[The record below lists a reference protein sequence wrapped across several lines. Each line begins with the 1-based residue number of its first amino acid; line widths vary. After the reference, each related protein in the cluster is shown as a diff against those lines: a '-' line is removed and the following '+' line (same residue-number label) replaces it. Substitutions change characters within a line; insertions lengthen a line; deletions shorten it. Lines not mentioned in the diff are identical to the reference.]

1 MAGSVASSAS
11 SSSSSSSSH
20 ASGSRRRIERASRNG
35 SNVNVQATSNPTAVP
50 GAPSPSANQLEPPIS
65 NRSPQSHRRRR
76 RRNTLTTRRASV
88 MVDND
93 NEISISNEVVDTARA
108 TATTITA
115 NIEENSPV
123 ASVARRNSAFYQLQ
137 IPIHQNLSSTSVDST
152 VLLDHR
158 EQKYTRPR
166 RSSTMGLGE
175 VSKPHRHHTIAGIPA
190 TSTLHN
196 RPISPGKRHFHNNP
210 LGYFHDYTQAP
221 EDTAPE
227 LRRGPT
233 GDYLSDSEEAPDT
246 TTPLLARTPAGGDYH
261 YHATE
266 RTSLFNTRPARP
278 ASISSR
284 SSGNSRKRKPQHL
297 AVLNLAYGNVNFPPS
312 VPASPTL
319 QPYASGVDESI
330 SPGTRGVNRRNS
342 GIEDHVINID
352 GGLAQA
358 SDPFLD
364 STPPTPPPGLTR
376 QRTGVGE
383 GEEDVCF
390 PVSDRLTDG
399 MGTPTRPGE
408 NGSIR
413 HGRRRRPREWPDLSV
428 FEQWSREEKEER
440 TAAEGIR
447 ARQVSE
453 PVYVGGRLRPVMR
466 GWHREVEDLPYR
478 FTYFNDELGP
488 TIHAQTISELVT
500 PGETT
505 FRDLFMPPPRVVSS
519 SSDEESDC
527 EDTECL
533 IDVGCGKGSD
543 KSTSTPRGG
552 MGRVSVSD
560 DLSGLDGMGT
570 ANNSGNFKSP
580 FQSAPTKENNC
591 ANTASAAPATALGG
605 AGVGSGEE
613 ERPTWW
619 LDVLSPTKAEM
630 KVFQDAF
637 GIHPL
642 TAEDILMQEP
652 REKVELFRN
661 YYLVSYRTFEQDP
674 ADEDY
679 MEPVNFY
686 IVVFRT
692 GVLTFHFSMT
702 PHSANV
708 RRRIRQLKD
717 YIEIT
722 ADWISYALIDNI
734 TDAFGPIIQMIE
746 DECDDIDDIIL
757 AEVETSSTKKSPTP
771 SIDHTASSK
780 LPSILRRPSTAAKSD
795 VSTNLEQPDDASML
809 RRIATC
815 RKKVMGLYRL
825 MGNKADVIKGFSK
838 RCNEQWDVAPR
849 SEIGLYLGDI
859 QDHIVTM
866 VANLVHV
873 EKILSR
879 GHSNYLAQI
888 SIKMNERQE
897 ETADTLGRL
906 TVLGTI
912 VLPMNIVTGLWGMNV
927 LVPGQGDEDHLMWF
941 WGITAGLLMFGILCY
956 FLAKRVYGIV

>member
-1 MAGSVASSAS
+1 MAGSVDSLDSAS
-11 SSSSSSSSH
+11 STSSSSTESTSKPT
-20 ASGSRRRIERASRNG
+20 RRART
-35 SNVNVQATSNPTAVP
+35 TSQVANLPT
-50 GAPSPSANQLEPPIS
+50 PSPSSHRRQQQQQQQDHEQPIHS
-65 NRSPQSHRRRR
+65 RSPQSRRHRR

-88 MVDND
+88 MVDHD
-93 NEISISNEVVDTARA
+93 NEVSISEEVVDTSRT
-108 TATTITA
+108 TATSIMETGTIA
-115 NIEENSPV
+115 AGPSP
-123 ASVARRNSAFYQLQ
+123 STARRNSSFYQLK
-137 IPIHQNLSSTSVDST
+137 IPIHQNLSTTSVDSS

-166 RSSTMGLGE
+166 RSSTMGLGDI
-175 VSKPHRHHTIAGIPA
+175 SKSHRQSHIHSSSSNIHSNHPQ
-190 TSTLHN
+190 S
-196 RPISPGKRHFHNNP
+196 HFHHHHAH
-210 LGYFHDYTQAP
+210 GYFHDYTQSA
-221 EDTAPE
+221 EDSTTE

-233 GDYLSDSEEAPDT
+233 GDYLSDTEETPDT
-246 TTPLLARTPAGGDYH
+246 QPLMGRSYIAGGIDNYGMN
-261 YHATE
+261 HATE
-266 RTSLFNTRPARP
+266 RTALFATGRSNRPP
-278 ASISSR
+278 SISSR
-284 SSGNSRKRKPQHL
+284 SSKSSRKRSLKPQQL
-297 AVLNLAYGNVNFPPS
+297 GVPTYGSVNFPPS
-312 VPASPTL
+312 VPNSPNL
-319 QPYASGVDESI
+319 GPYSAGIDESI
-330 SPGTRGVNRRNS
+330 SPGGGRGMMRS
-342 GIEDHVINID
+342 SFIEDHIIDID
-352 GGLAQA
+352 GNGRDAQN
-358 SDPFLD
+358 PFLD
-364 STPPTPPPGLTR
+364 STPPTPPGIMR
-376 QRTGVGE
+376 QRTGMGE
-383 GEEDVCF
+383 VEEDVCF
-390 PVSDRLTDG
+390 PVNDRLTDG
-399 MGTPTRPGE
+399 MGTPPRPGE

-413 HGRRRRPREWPDLSV
+413 NGRPRRRAREWPDLSV
-428 FEQWSREEKEER
+428 FEEWSREEKEER
-440 TAAEGIR
+440 ITAAGGIR

-453 PVYVGGRLRPVMR
+453 PVYVGGRLRPTVR

-478 FTYFNDELGP
+478 FTYFNDELGA

-505 FRDLFMPPPRVVSS
+505 FRDLFMPPPRKIEC
-519 SSDEESDC
+519 SSDEESEAD
-527 EDTECL
+527 
-533 IDVGCGKGSD
+533 DVLVDVESSERGTATPKGGLNGNGRASGSFKGD
-543 KSTSTPRGG
+543 SVRSSVRG
-552 MGRVSVSD
+552 SE
-560 DLSGLDGMGT
+560 DLSGLDIPG
-570 ANNSGNFKSP
+570 SNFT
-580 FQSAPTKENNC
+580 SATVGVPLRHTTTKD
-591 ANTASAAPATALGG
+591 TQATAATEGG
-605 AGVGSGEE
+605 

-674 ADEDY
+674 TDEEY
-679 MEPVNFY
+679 MEPVNYY

-692 GVLTFHFSMT
+692 GVLTFHFTMT
-702 PHSANV
+702 PHGANV

-717 YIEIT
+717 YIDIT

-746 DECDDIDDIIL
+746 DECDEIDDIIL
-757 AEVETSSTKKSPTP
+757 ADVETPNSKP
-771 SIDHTASSK
+771 SK
-780 LPSILRRPSTAAKSD
+780 LPTPLERRASRIASIRPSTAEK
-795 VSTNLEQPDDASML
+795 DDATTNEHQDDANML
-809 RRIATC
+809 RRIAGC

-838 RCNEQWDVAPR
+838 RCNEHWEVAPR

-927 LVPGQGDEDHLMWF
+927 LVPGQGNEDSLIWF
-941 WGITAGLLMFGILCY
+941 WCLTAGLFMFGISCY
-956 FLAKRVYGIV
+956 FIAKRVYGIV

>member
-1 MAGSVASSAS
+1 MAGSHRSSSSAAS
-11 SSSSSSSSH
+11 SSSSSPSRH
-20 ASGSRRRIERASRNG
+20 GEASDRPVPKVTLTRKE
-35 SNVNVQATSNPTAVP
+35 TEPT
-50 GAPSPSANQLEPPIS
+50 
-65 NRSPQSHRRRR
+65 RSPQSHRRRR
-76 RRNTLTTRRASV
+76 RRKNTLTRRASV
-88 MVDND
+88 MVDHD
-93 NEISISNEVVDTARA
+93 NEISISNEVVDTSRQ
-108 TATTITA
+108 TSTTIEGP
-115 NIEENSPV
+115 NPG
-123 ASVARRNSAFYQLQ
+123 ASFSGARRSSTFYQLQ
-137 IPIHQNLSSTSVDST
+137 IPMHQNLSSTSIDST
-152 VLLDHR
+152 GLLDHR

-166 RSSTMGLGE
+166 RSSTMGLGDI
-175 VSKPHRHHTIAGIPA
+175 SRSHKHSHIHQ
-190 TSTLHN
+190 TSSNTHLN
-196 RPISPGKRHFHNNP
+196 NAQSPGKRHFH
-210 LGYFHDYTQAP
+210 GHSYFQDYNVSA
-221 EDTAPE
+221 EDSTPE

-233 GDYLSDSEEAPDT
+233 GDYLSDTEEAPDT
-246 TTPLLARTPAGGDYH
+246 QPLIPRTPEHHH
-261 YHATE
+261 YGHGFSTE
-266 RTSLFNTRPARP
+266 RTGLLGNRSNRPP
-278 ASISSR
+278 SVSSR
-284 SSGNSRKRKPQHL
+284 SSGGGKRKPQHQQL
-297 AVLNLAYGNVNFPPS
+297 MVASGYGSVNFPPS
-312 VPASPTL
+312 VPNSPNL
-319 QPYASGVDESI
+319 HPYSSGILDDNV
-330 SPGTRGVNRRNS
+330 SPGGGGIGGGVVGRSMLRNS
-342 GIEDHVINID
+342 IIEDHIIDID
-352 GGLAQA
+352 GGREQQA
-358 SDPFLD
+358 AFLD
-364 STPPTPPPGLTR
+364 STPPSPPGVLR
-376 QRTGVGE
+376 QRGIGE
-383 GEEDVCF
+383 VEEDVCF
-390 PVSDRLTDG
+390 PVNDRLTDG
-399 MGTPTRPGE
+399 MGTPPRAGE
-408 NGSIR
+408 NGNAFRNGRS
-413 HGRRRRPREWPDLSV
+413 RRRAREWPDLGV
-428 FEQWSREEKEER
+428 FEEWSREEKEER
-440 TAAEGIR
+440 ITAVSAGGIR

-453 PVYVGGRLRPVMR
+453 PVYVGGRLRPTLR

-478 FTYFNDELGP
+478 FTYFNDELGA

-505 FRDLFMPPPRVVSS
+505 FRDLFMPPPRKMDC
-519 SSDEESDC
+519 SSDEESDT
-527 EDTECL
+527 ETHDEVLVDVSSEIDTPTP
-533 IDVGCGKGSD
+533 KGGSH
-543 KSTSTPRGG
+543 RG
-552 MGRVSVSD
+552 SE
-560 DLSGLDGMGT
+560 DLSGLEPL
-570 ANNSGNFKSP
+570 NSNATSGAAG
-580 FQSAPTKENNC
+580 APLRHTNTKESQ
-591 ANTASAAPATALGG
+591 ATSAPAT
-605 AGVGSGEE
+605 GEE
-613 ERPTWW
+613 GERPTWW

-674 ADEDY
+674 NDEEY

-717 YIEIT
+717 YIDIT

-746 DECDDIDDIIL
+746 DECDEIDDSIL
-757 AEVETSSTKKSPTP
+757 AEVETSHSKSKVVPG
-771 SIDHTASSK
+771 SLDRRNSNKFINMG
-780 LPSILRRPSTAAKSD
+780 RRPSTAEKPDDAT
-795 VSTNLEQPDDASML
+795 TNEHQDDASML

-838 RCNEQWDVAPR
+838 RCNEHWDVAPR

-927 LVPGQGDEDHLMWF
+927 LVPGQGDDEHLMWF
-941 WGITAGLLMFGILCY
+941 WCITAGLLMFGFLCY
-956 FLAKRVYGIV
+956 FVAKRVYGIV

>member
-1 MAGSVASSAS
+1 
-11 SSSSSSSSH
+11 
-20 ASGSRRRIERASRNG
+20 
-35 SNVNVQATSNPTAVP
+35 
-50 GAPSPSANQLEPPIS
+50 
-65 NRSPQSHRRRR
+65 
-76 RRNTLTTRRASV
+76 

-93 NEISISNEVVDTARA
+93 NEISISNGVVDTAR
-108 TATTITA
+108 TASL
-115 NIEENSPV
+115 EGNSPV
-123 ASVARRNSAFYQLQ
+123 APAVRRNSAFYQLQ

-175 VSKPHRHHTIAGIPA
+175 TSKPHRHHTITGIP
-190 TSTLHN
+190 TSN
-196 RPISPGKRHFHNNP
+196 RPVSPGKRHFHNNP
-210 LGYFHDYTQAP
+210 HGYFHDYTQPP
-221 EDTAPE
+221 EDATPE

-246 TTPLLARTPAGGDYH
+246 TTPLLARTPVGGDHH

-266 RTSLFNTRPARP
+266 RTSLFNGRPNRP
-278 ASISSR
+278 ASVSSR
-284 SSGNSRKRKPQHL
+284 SSGNSRRRKAQPQHL
-297 AVLNLAYGNVNFPPS
+297 AVLNAGYGSVNFPPS
-312 VPASPTL
+312 VPTSPTL
-319 QPYASGVDESI
+319 QPFSPGMDESI
-330 SPGTRGVNRRNS
+330 SPGTRGGNRRNS
-342 GIEDHVINID
+342 GLEDHVINID
-352 GGLAQA
+352 GGLAQP

-364 STPPTPPPGLTR
+364 SAPPTPPPGITR
-376 QRTGVGE
+376 QRTGVGKA
-383 GEEDVCF
+383 EEDVCF
-390 PVSDRLTDG
+390 PVIERLTDG

-440 TAAEGIR
+440 TTAEGIR
-447 ARQVSE
+447 ARQISE
-453 PVYVGGRLRPVMR
+453 PVYVGGRLRPTMR

-478 FTYFNDELGP
+478 FTYFNDELGA

-505 FRDLFMPPPRVVSS
+505 FRDLFVPPPRRVSS

-527 EDTECL
+527 DEEPECL
-533 IDVGCGKGSD
+533 IDVGCGEGSD
-543 KSTSTPRGG
+543 KGTATPRGG
-552 MGRVSVSD
+552 IGRVPASARGSE
-560 DLSGLDGMGT
+560 DLGALDGMGA
-570 ANNSGNFKSP
+570 ANNSGNFGVP
-580 FQSAPTKENNC
+580 FRHATTKESQFTN
-591 ANTASAAPATALGG
+591 ATSAAA
-605 AGVGSGEE
+605 VGEE
-613 ERPTWW
+613 GERPTWW

-642 TAEDILMQEP
+642 TAEDILMQEA

-674 ADEDY
+674 TDEDY
-679 MEPVNFY
+679 MEPVNYY

-702 PHSANV
+702 PHGANV

-746 DECDDIDDIIL
+746 EECDEIDDIIL
-757 AEVETSSTKKSPTP
+757 AEVETSRTKPKSPTP
-771 SIDHTASSK
+771 SLDTSK
-780 LPSILRRPSTAAKSD
+780 LPSILRRPSTAARSD
-795 VSTNLEQPDDASML
+795 VSTNMEQPDDASML

-941 WGITAGLLMFGILCY
+941 WGITAGLLMFGTFFY
-956 FLAKRVYGIV
+956 FVAKRVYGIV

>member
-11 SSSSSSSSH
+11 ASSSSSSN
-20 ASGSRRRIERASRNG
+20 ASGSRKPVRRPSRNG
-35 SNVNVQATSNPTAVP
+35 SNVNVQATTSPTAVP
-50 GAPSPSANQLEPPIS
+50 GASSSAAQLEPPIS

-76 RRNTLTTRRASV
+76 RRNTLTAGRRASV

-93 NEISISNEVVDTARA
+93 NEISISNEVVDTARN
-108 TATTITA
+108 TA
-115 NIEENSPV
+115 IEGNSPV
-123 ASVARRNSAFYQLQ
+123 ASAARRSSAFYQLQ
-137 IPIHQNLSSTSVDST
+137 IPIHQNISSTSVDST
-152 VLLDHR
+152 GLLDHR
-158 EQKYTRPR
+158 EQRYTRPR

-175 VSKPHRHHTIAGIPA
+175 VPKVHRHHTIAGIS
-190 TSTLHN
+190 TSN
-196 RPISPGKRHFHNNP
+196 RPVSPGKRHFHSTH
-210 LGYFHDYTQAP
+210 GYFQDYMQAP
-221 EDTAPE
+221 EDSPPE

-233 GDYLSDSEEAPDT
+233 GDYLSDNEEAPDT
-246 TTPLLARTPAGGDYH
+246 TTPLLARTPVGGDHH

-266 RTSLFNTRPARP
+266 RTSIFTTRPNRP
-278 ASISSR
+278 ASVSSR
-284 SSGNSRKRKPQHL
+284 SSGNSRKRKSQPQHL
-297 AVLNLAYGNVNFPPS
+297 AVLNLGYGNVNFPPS
-312 VPASPTL
+312 VPTSPTL
-319 QPYASGVDESI
+319 QPYPSGIDESI

-342 GIEDHVINID
+342 GLEDHIINID
-352 GGLAQA
+352 TGLAQPT
-358 SDPFLD
+358 DPFLD
-364 STPPTPPPGLTR
+364 STPPTPPPGITR

-383 GEEDVCF
+383 AEEDVCF
-390 PVSDRLTDG
+390 PVSDRLSDG
-399 MGTPTRPGE
+399 MGTPPRPGE

-453 PVYVGGRLRPVMR
+453 PVYVGGRLRPTMK

-478 FTYFNDELGP
+478 FTYFNDELGA

-505 FRDLFMPPPRVVSS
+505 FRDLFMPPPRRVSS
-519 SSDEESDC
+519 SSDEDSDA
-527 EDTECL
+527 EEETECL
-533 IDVGCGKGSD
+533 IDVGCGKDSD
-543 KSTSTPRGG
+543 KGTAMPRRGVSRIPTSVRG
-552 MGRVSVSD
+552 SE
-560 DLSGLDGMGT
+560 DLSALDGMGT
-570 ANNSGNFKSP
+570 ANNSGNFGAP
-580 FQSAPTKENNC
+580 FRHAPTKESQFTN
-591 ANTASAAPATALGG
+591 AAPATLA
-605 AGVGSGEE
+605 AAVGGEE
-613 ERPTWW
+613 GERPTWW

-674 ADEDY
+674 TDEDY

-702 PHSANV
+702 PHGANV

-746 DECDDIDDIIL
+746 DECDEIDDIIL
-757 AEVETSSTKKSPTP
+757 AEVETSSTKPKSPTP
-771 SIDHTASSK
+771 SLDQGRTSK
-780 LPSILRRPSTAAKSD
+780 LSSILRRPSTAAKSD
-795 VSTNLEQPDDASML
+795 ISSNLEQPDDASML

-941 WGITAGLLMFGILCY
+941 WGITAGLLMFGIFCY
-956 FLAKRVYGIV
+956 FVAKRVYGIV

>member
-1 MAGSVASSAS
+1 MAGSVDSLDDSAGS
-11 SSSSSSSSH
+11 SSSSSSSSS
-20 ASGSRRRIERASRNG
+20 ARRTTNPVRRHPHGRDRSKLPRQ
-35 SNVNVQATSNPTAVP
+35 STSQPST
-50 GAPSPSANQLEPPIS
+50 SPSQPHHQYQLESEPPLPS
-65 NRSPQSHRRRR
+65 RSPQSRRRRR
-76 RRNTLTTRRASV
+76 RRNTLTARRASV
-88 MVDND
+88 MVDHD
-93 NEISISNEVVDTARA
+93 DDLLVSNEALDSAVIDAETGPAVPSTSTSTARR
-108 TATTITA
+108 
-115 NIEENSPV
+115 S
-123 ASVARRNSAFYQLQ
+123 SSFYQLN
-137 IPIHQNLSSTSVDST
+137 IPRHRNLSSTSVDS
-152 VLLDHR
+152 VGLLDHR

-166 RSSTMGLGE
+166 RSSTMGLGDL
-175 VSKPHRHHTIAGIPA
+175 SRSHRHH
-190 TSTLHN
+190 HN
-196 RPISPGKRHFHNNP
+196 TH
-210 LGYFHDYTQAP
+210 GYFQDYTP
-221 EDTAPE
+221 DESAPE

-233 GDYLSDSEEAPDT
+233 GDYLSDNEEPQET
-246 TTPLLARTPAGGDYH
+246 QPLISRTVHMSTGDHYNNLHHTAG
-261 YHATE
+261 HATE
-266 RTSLFNTRPARP
+266 RTTLFSARSNNRP
-278 ASISSR
+278 ASISSH
-284 SSGNSRKRKPQHL
+284 SSNGSKKRLKPHQL
-297 AVLNLAYGNVNFPPS
+297 LGLPAYGSVNFPPS
-312 VPASPTL
+312 VPGSPNL
-319 QPYASGVDESI
+319 GPYSAGLPYSADESV
-330 SPGTRGVNRRNS
+330 SPGGRRGSLLRNPML
-342 GIEDHVINID
+342 EDHIIDID
-352 GGLAQA
+352 GNTRDQQQA
-358 SDPFLD
+358 TFLGG
-364 STPPTPPPGLTR
+364 TPPSPSPGILR
-376 QRTGVGE
+376 QRTVGMGE
-383 GEEDVCF
+383 AEEDVCF

-399 MGTPTRPGE
+399 MGTPPRRGE

-413 HGRRRRPREWPDLSV
+413 NGRRRRAREWPDLRV
-428 FEQWSREEKEER
+428 FEEWSREEKEER
-440 TAAEGIR
+440 ITAAGGNR
-447 ARQVSE
+447 VRQVSE
-453 PVYVGGRLRPVMR
+453 PVYVGGRLRPTLH

-478 FTYFNDELGP
+478 FTYFNDELGA

-505 FRDLFMPPPRVVSS
+505 FRDLFMPPPRRLET
-519 SSDEESDC
+519 SSDEESGD
-527 EDTECL
+527 EEMLVDFGE
-533 IDVGCGKGSD
+533 SD
-543 KSTSTPRGG
+543 KGTATPRGLG
-552 MGRVSVSD
+552 NGNGNGNGRVSGSIRGNSVRSSVGGSVRGSED
-560 DLSGLDGMGT
+560 ISELSMPSVI
-570 ANNSGNFKSP
+570 NSTLPLKHTL
-580 FQSAPTKENNC
+580 TKE
-591 ANTASAAPATALGG
+591 TQATTLGG
-605 AGVGSGEE
+605 EE
-613 ERPTWW
+613 GERPTWW

-674 ADEDY
+674 NDEEY

-717 YIEIT
+717 YIDIT

-746 DECDDIDDIIL
+746 EECDEIDDIIL
-757 AEVETSSTKKSPTP
+757 ADVETTNDKNTQSKANKVPT
-771 SIDHTASSK
+771 SFDRRN
-780 LPSILRRPSTAAKSD
+780 SILATLRPSTAEKDDAAT
-795 VSTNLEQPDDASML
+795 TNEHQDDASML

-838 RCNEQWDVAPR
+838 RCNEHWEVAPR

-927 LVPGQGDEDHLMWF
+927 LVPGQGVEDSLAWF
-941 WGITAGLLMFGILCY
+941 WCITAGLFMFGILCY
-956 FLAKRVYGIV
+956 FVAKRVYGIV

>member
-1 MAGSVASSAS
+1 MTGSVASSAS
-11 SSSSSSSSH
+11 SSSTSSSNPPSTRQPI
-20 ASGSRRRIERASRNG
+20 RRTSRNG
-35 SNVNVQATSNPTAVP
+35 SNVNVQAPSYPTAVP
-50 GAPSPSANQLEPPIS
+50 GASSSTTQLETPIP
-65 NRSPQSHRRRR
+65 NKSPQSHRRRR
-76 RRNTLTTRRASV
+76 RRNTVTTRRASV

-93 NEISISNEVVDTARA
+93 NEISISNEVVDTAR
-108 TATTITA
+108 TTTL
-115 NIEENSPV
+115 EGNSPV
-123 ASVARRNSAFYQLQ
+123 ASAARRNSAFYQLQ
-137 IPIHQNLSSTSVDST
+137 IPIHQNLSSTSVDSAG
-152 VLLDHR
+152 LLDHR

-175 VSKPHRHHTIAGIPA
+175 MSRPHRHHTIAVVS
-190 TSTLHN
+190 TSSSHN
-196 RPISPGKRHFHNNP
+196 RPVSPGKRHFHNHP
-210 LGYFHDYTQAP
+210 HGYFQDYTQSA
-221 EDTAPE
+221 EDSTPE

-233 GDYLSDSEEAPDT
+233 GDYLSDTEEAPD
-246 TTPLLARTPAGGDYH
+246 TTPLLARTPVGGEHH

-266 RTSLFNTRPARP
+266 RTSLFTSRSNRP
-278 ASISSR
+278 ASVSSR
-284 SSGNSRKRKPQHL
+284 SSGNSRAGKRKAQPQHL
-297 AVLNLAYGNVNFPPS
+297 AVLNANYGSVNFPPS
-312 VPASPTL
+312 VPTSPTL
-319 QPYASGVDESI
+319 QPYSSGIEESI
-330 SPGTRGVNRRNS
+330 SPGTRGGNRRNS
-342 GIEDHVINID
+342 GIEDHIINID
-352 GGLAQA
+352 SGLGQP

-364 STPPTPPPGLTR
+364 STPPTPPPGITR

-383 GEEDVCF
+383 AEEDVCF

-399 MGTPTRPGE
+399 MGTPPRSGE

-413 HGRRRRPREWPDLSV
+413 HGRRRRAREWPDLGV
-428 FEQWSREEKEER
+428 FEEWSREEKEER
-440 TAAEGIR
+440 TTAEGIR

-453 PVYVGGRLRPVMR
+453 PVYVGGRLRPTMR

-478 FTYFNDELGP
+478 FTYFNDELGA

-505 FRDLFMPPPRVVSS
+505 FRDLFMPPPRRVSS

-527 EDTECL
+527 EEGGECL
-533 IDVGCGKGSD
+533 VDVGCGKSSD
-543 KSTSTPRGG
+543 MGAATPKGRASTSVRG
-552 MGRVSVSD
+552 SE
-560 DLSGLDGMGT
+560 DLSALDGMG
-570 ANNSGNFKSP
+570 NVSNSGNFGAP
-580 FQSAPTKENNC
+580 FRHAPTKESLFTN
-591 ANTASAAPATALGG
+591 ATSAAAA
-605 AGVGSGEE
+605 AVGEE
-613 ERPTWW
+613 GERPTWW
-619 LDVLSPTKAEM
+619 LDILSPTKAEM

-674 ADEDY
+674 TDEDY

-702 PHSANV
+702 PHGANV

-717 YIEIT
+717 YIDIT

-746 DECDDIDDIIL
+746 EECDEIDDIIL
-757 AEVETSSTKKSPTP
+757 AEVETSSTNQKSPSPTP
-771 SIDHTASSK
+771 SFDQRRVSK
-780 LPSILRRPSTAAKSD
+780 LPSLLRRPSTAEKSD
-795 VSTNLEQPDDASML
+795 ISSNAEQPDDASML

-838 RCNEQWDVAPR
+838 RCNEHWDVAPR

-927 LVPGQGDEDHLMWF
+927 LVPGQGDEDHLTWF
-941 WGITAGLLMFGILCY
+941 WCITAGLLMFGILCY

>member
-11 SSSSSSSSH
+11 SSSTSSSNE
-20 ASGSRRRIERASRNG
+20 SGSRKPTRRASRNG
-35 SNVNVQATSNPTAVP
+35 SNVNVQATANPTAVP
-50 GAPSPSANQLEPPIS
+50 GASSNSQLEPPIS

-76 RRNTLTTRRASV
+76 RRNTVTTRRASV
-88 MVDND
+88 MVDHD
-93 NEISISNEVVDTARA
+93 DEISISHEVVDTAR
-108 TATTITA
+108 TAT
-115 NIEENSPV
+115 IESNSPV
-123 ASVARRNSAFYQLQ
+123 ASAARRNSAFYQLQ
-137 IPIHQNLSSTSVDST
+137 VPIHQNLSSTSVDST
-152 VLLDHR
+152 GLLDHR
-158 EQKYTRPR
+158 EQRYTRPR

-175 VSKPHRHHTIAGIPA
+175 ISKPHRHHTIAGIP
-190 TSTLHN
+190 TSN
-196 RPISPGKRHFHNNP
+196 RPVSPGKRHFHNHP
-210 LGYFHDYTQAP
+210 HGYFQDYTQPP
-221 EDTAPE
+221 EDLTPE

-233 GDYLSDSEEAPDT
+233 GDYLSDTEEAPDT
-246 TTPLLARTPAGGDYH
+246 TTPLLARTPAGGELQ

-266 RTSLFNTRPARP
+266 RNSLFTSRPPRA
-278 ASISSR
+278 ASVSSR

-297 AVLNLAYGNVNFPPS
+297 AVLNLAYGSVNFPPS
-312 VPASPTL
+312 VPSSPTL
-319 QPYASGVDESI
+319 QPYSSGIDESI
-330 SPGTRGVNRRNS
+330 SPGTRGAGRLNS

-352 GGLAQA
+352 GGLAQP

-364 STPPTPPPGLTR
+364 STPPTPPPGITR
-376 QRTGVGE
+376 QRTGMGE
-383 GEEDVCF
+383 AEEDVCF

-413 HGRRRRPREWPDLSV
+413 HGRRRRPREWPDLGV

-440 TAAEGIR
+440 TTAEGIR

-453 PVYVGGRLRPVMR
+453 PVYVGGRLRPTMK

-478 FTYFNDELGP
+478 FTYFNDELGA

-505 FRDLFMPPPRVVSS
+505 FRDLFMPPPRRVSS

-527 EDTECL
+527 EDDPECL
-533 IDVGCGKGSD
+533 IDVGCGKESD
-543 KSTSTPRGG
+543 KGTATPRGG
-552 MGRVSVSD
+552 FGRVSGSVRGSE
-560 DLSGLDGMGT
+560 DLSALDGMGT
-570 ANNSGNFKSP
+570 ANNSGNFGVP
-580 FQSAPTKENNC
+580 FRQAPTKESQFTN
-591 ANTASAAPATALGG
+591 ATSAAPG
-605 AGVGSGEE
+605 AAVSGEE
-613 ERPTWW
+613 GERPTWW

-674 ADEDY
+674 TDEDY

-702 PHSANV
+702 PHGANV

-717 YIEIT
+717 YIDIT

-746 DECDDIDDIIL
+746 EECDEIDDVIL
-757 AEVETSSTKKSPTP
+757 AEVETSSTKPKSPTP
-771 SIDHTASSK
+771 SLDQGRNSK
-780 LPSILRRPSTAAKSD
+780 LNSILRRPSTAARSD
-795 VSTNLEQPDDASML
+795 VSTNVEQPDDASML

>member
-1 MAGSVASSAS
+1 MAGSVGSSAS
-11 SSSSSSSSH
+11 ASSTSSRSNLT
-20 ASGSRRRIERASRNG
+20 ASRQPIRRTSRNG
-35 SNVNVQATSNPTAVP
+35 SNANVQSIAHLIAVP
-50 GAPSPSANQLEPPIS
+50 PSSTTPLEPPIS

-76 RRNTLTTRRASV
+76 RRNTVSTRRASV

-108 TATTITA
+108 ATL
-115 NIEENSPV
+115 EGNSPV
-123 ASVARRNSAFYQLQ
+123 ASAARRNSAFYQLQ
-137 IPIHQNLSSTSVDST
+137 IPIHQNLSTTSVDSAG
-152 VLLDHR
+152 LLDHR

-175 VSKPHRHHTIAGIPA
+175 VSRPHRHHTIPGIA
-190 TSTLHN
+190 TSTSHN
-196 RPISPGKRHFHNNP
+196 RPVSPGKRHFHNHP
-210 LGYFHDYTQAP
+210 HGYFHDYTQSP
-221 EDTAPE
+221 EDSTPE

-233 GDYLSDSEEAPDT
+233 GDYLSDTEEAPD
-246 TTPLLARTPAGGDYH
+246 TTPLLARTPIIVGGGDHH
-261 YHATE
+261 YHPTE
-266 RTSLFNTRPARP
+266 RTSLFGARPNRP
-278 ASISSR
+278 ASVSSR
-284 SSGNSRKRKPQHL
+284 SSGNSRAGKRKAQSQHL
-297 AVLNLAYGNVNFPPS
+297 AVLNANYGSVNFPPS
-312 VPASPTL
+312 VPTSPTL
-319 QPYASGVDESI
+319 QPYTSGIEESI
-330 SPGTRGVNRRNS
+330 SPGTRNRRNS
-342 GIEDHVINID
+342 GIEDHIINID
-352 GGLAQA
+352 AGLGQP

-364 STPPTPPPGLTR
+364 STPPSPPGLVR

-383 GEEDVCF
+383 AEEDVCF
-390 PVSDRLTDG
+390 PVNDRLTDG
-399 MGTPTRPGE
+399 MGTPPRPGE

-413 HGRRRRPREWPDLSV
+413 HGRRRRAREWPDLSV
-428 FEQWSREEKEER
+428 FEEWSREEKEER

-453 PVYVGGRLRPVMR
+453 PVYVGGRLRPTMR

-478 FTYFNDELGP
+478 FTYFNDELGQ

-500 PGETT
+500 PGETG
-505 FRDLFMPPPRVVSS
+505 FRDLFMPPPRRVVS

-527 EDTECL
+527 DEEGGCL
-533 IDVGCGKGSD
+533 VDVACKDSD
-543 KSTSTPRGG
+543 RGTATPRVGV
-552 MGRVSVSD
+552 GRSMRGSE
-560 DLSGLDGMGT
+560 DLSALDGMGT
-570 ANNSGNFKSP
+570 ANNSGNFGVP
-580 FQSAPTKENNC
+580 FRPMQTKESQFTN
-591 ANTASAAPATALGG
+591 ATSATA
-605 AGVGSGEE
+605 AAAAEE
-613 ERPTWW
+613 GERPTWW

-674 ADEDY
+674 TDEDY

-702 PHSANV
+702 PHGANV

-746 DECDDIDDIIL
+746 EECDEIDDIIL
-757 AEVETSSTKKSPTP
+757 AEVETSGTTNPKSPSP
-771 SIDHTASSK
+771 TASLDHRRGTSK
-780 LPSILRRPSTAAKSD
+780 IASILRRPSTAEKSD
-795 VSTNLEQPDDASML
+795 ISSNAEHPDDASML

-838 RCNEQWDVAPR
+838 RCNEHWDVAPR

-956 FLAKRVYGIV
+956 FVAKRVYGIV

>member
-1 MAGSVASSAS
+1 MAGSVDSLDDSAGS
-11 SSSSSSSSH
+11 SSSSSSSSS
-20 ASGSRRRIERASRNG
+20 AGRTNPVRRNPHGHDKSKHTK
-35 SNVNVQATSNPTAVP
+35 QTTSQPST
-50 GAPSPSANQLEPPIS
+50 SPSQPHHHHNQYRLESEPPLPT
-65 NRSPQSHRRRR
+65 RSPQSRRRR
-76 RRNTLTTRRASV
+76 HRRNTLTARRASV
-88 MVDND
+88 MMDRDNVL
-93 NEISISNEVVDTARA
+93 IPSNDALDSAVVDTETGPLAPS
-108 TATTITA
+108 TSTST
-115 NIEENSPV
+115 
-123 ASVARRNSAFYQLQ
+123 ARRSSSFYQLN
-137 IPIHQNLSSTSVDST
+137 IPHHQNLSSASIDSAG
-152 VLLDHR
+152 LLDHR

-166 RSSTMGLGE
+166 RSSTMGLGDL
-175 VSKPHRHHTIAGIPA
+175 SKSHRHHHH
-190 TSTLHN
+190 S
-196 RPISPGKRHFHNNP
+196 
-210 LGYFHDYTQAP
+210 YFQDYTPDESA
-221 EDTAPE
+221 AE

-233 GDYLSDSEEAPDT
+233 GDYLSDNEEPPET
-246 TTPLLARTPAGGDYH
+246 QPLISRTVHITGGDH
-261 YHATE
+261 YNNLHHTTGHATE
-266 RTSLFNTRPARP
+266 RATLFSARSNNRP
-278 ASISSR
+278 ASVSSR
-284 SSGNSRKRKPQHL
+284 SSNGSKKRIKPHQL
-297 AVLNLAYGNVNFPPS
+297 LGLPAYGSVNFPPS
-312 VPASPTL
+312 VPNSPSL
-319 QPYASGVDESI
+319 GPYSGGLPYSAGGMDESV
-330 SPGTRGVNRRNS
+330 SPGGRRGSLLRNPML
-342 GIEDHVINID
+342 EDHIIDID
-352 GGLAQA
+352 GNGRDQ
-358 SDPFLD
+358 PQTTFLGG
-364 STPPTPPPGLTR
+364 TPPSPPTGILR
-376 QRTGVGE
+376 GRTTGMGE
-383 GEEDVCF
+383 AEEDVCF

-399 MGTPTRPGE
+399 MGTPPRPGE

-413 HGRRRRPREWPDLSV
+413 NGRTRRRAREWPDLRV
-428 FEQWSREEKEER
+428 FEEWSREEKEER
-440 TAAEGIR
+440 ITAAGGNR

-453 PVYVGGRLRPVMR
+453 PVYVGGRLRPTLR

-478 FTYFNDELGP
+478 FTYFNDELGA
-488 TIHAQTISELVT
+488 TIHAQTISELVA

-505 FRDLFMPPPRVVSS
+505 FRDLFMPPPRRIET
-519 SSDEESDC
+519 SSDEESEGEEEVLVDFG
-527 EDTECL
+527 E
-533 IDVGCGKGSD
+533 SD
-543 KSTSTPRGG
+543 KGTATPRGVSNG
-552 MGRVSVSD
+552 NGNGRVPGSIKGDSVRGSVRGSED
-560 DLSGLDGMGT
+560 ISELNMPSTISSTLPLKHT
-570 ANNSGNFKSP
+570 L
-580 FQSAPTKENNC
+580 TKE
-591 ANTASAAPATALGG
+591 TQATTLG
-605 AGVGSGEE
+605 VEE
-613 ERPTWW
+613 GERPTWW

-674 ADEDY
+674 NDEEY

-717 YIEIT
+717 YIDIT

-746 DECDDIDDIIL
+746 DECDEIDDIIL
-757 AEVETSSTKKSPTP
+757 ADVETTNDKTTPPKPNGVPTSFDRRN
-771 SIDHTASSK
+771 SI
-780 LPSILRRPSTAAKSD
+780 LPSLRPSTTEKDDAA
-795 VSTNLEQPDDASML
+795 TTTGHQDDASML

-838 RCNEQWDVAPR
+838 RCNEHWEVAPR

-897 ETADTLGRL
+897 ETADTLGKL

-927 LVPGQGDEDHLMWF
+927 LVPGQGDDDSLAWF
-941 WGITAGLLMFGILCY
+941 WCITAGLFMFGILC
-956 FLAKRVYGIV
+956 FFVAKRVYGIV